1 MNSSD
6 QPVRESS
13 LTELQVN
20 RNNIKAQGYSIKTK
34 RYRLTQWQYSG
45 NLSYELYDHKF
56 DAQELNNLANHA
68 DYIKIK
74 DSLSIVLKQRVLEA
88 NKVPVNLGR
97 QIDNVKP
104 WFEPKRIIP
113 RSKSK

>member
-1 MNSSD
+1 M
-6 QPVRESS
+6 
-13 LTELQVN
+13 
-20 RNNIKAQGYSIKTK
+20 YIKT
-34 RYRLTQWQYSG
+34 
-45 NLSYELYDHKF
+45 
-56 DAQELNNLANHA
+56 
-68 DYIKIK
+68 K

-97 QIDNVKP
+97 QIDNAEP

>member
-1 MNSSD
+1 MYDLNDFTVPQSSND
-6 QPVRESS
+6 YLKTIPKPAAISVR
-13 LTELQVN
+13 
-20 RNNIKAQGYSIKTK
+20 
-34 RYRLTQWQYSG
+34 
-45 NLSYELYDHKF
+45 
-56 DAQELNNLANHA
+56 
-68 DYIKIK
+68 
-74 DSLSIVLKQRVLEA
+74 A